1 MIRMVLLIFLL
12 SLITMSVYAEETII
26 YGKEPS
32 PEILGAPPY
41 PGFVFIRTVTALDAY
56 YDTALYVTNDPVTD
70 VLKFFSEKLSK
81 TRVVKYKE
89 ENVWVRAYLLKRWIK
104 IPDNPDRNELLILD
118 SSPNVQVK
126 KYQKHLYEPLIDYYR
141 NKPDF
146 QKQFEAL
153 ENARTI
159 IRYTYKN
166 IDEDMAFKR
175 ILGTWKEVS
184 RDLPVFYGSELQFN
198 PDSTYVFT
206 LTPENID
213 ALANE
218 LLSEKKFKN
227 MNKDVF
233 KNYLEKCNPEKGRF
247 SIMQNTISLE
257 TDNPV
262 IGGKVK
268 GGTANVKR
276 FRRFVL
282 SLQLEKIPRLSFIRK
297 TKLEKKP
304 SYPRNN

>member
-1 MIRMVLLIFLL
+1 
-12 SLITMSVYAEETII
+12 
-26 YGKEPS
+26 
-32 PEILGAPPY
+32 
-41 PGFVFIRTVTALDAY
+41 
-56 YDTALYVTNDPVTD
+56 
-70 VLKFFSEKLSK
+70 
-81 TRVVKYKE
+81 
-89 ENVWVRAYLLKRWIK
+89 LKRWIK

-175 ILGTWKEVS
+175 ILGTWREVS
-184 RDLPVFYGSELQFN
+184 RDLPCYYGSVLQFN

-206 LTPENID
+206 LTSKNIEV
-213 ALANE
+213 LANK
-218 LLSEKKFKN
+218 LSSEEKFKT
-227 MNKDVF
+227 MNKDVL
-233 KNYLEKCNPEKGRF
+233 KNYLEKYNPEKGRF
-247 SIMQNTISLE
+247 SIMRNTISME

-262 IGGKVK
+262 IGEKAK
-268 GGTANVKR
+268 GGTATIKR
-276 FRRFVL
+276 FRRFLL
-282 SLQLEKIPRLSFIRK
+282 SLRLEEIPRLSFIRK
-297 TKLEKKP
+297 SKLE
-304 SYPRNN
+304 R

>member
-1 MIRMVLLIFLL
+1 MIRMVVLIFLL
-12 SLITMSVYAEETII
+12 SIITMSVYAEETII
-26 YGKEPS
+26 FGKEPS
-32 PEILGAPPY
+32 PDILEAPLY
-41 PGFVFIRTVTALDAY
+41 PGFVFIRTVTALDVY
-56 YDTALYVTNDPVTD
+56 YDTALYVTRDPAAD
-70 VLKFFSEKLSK
+70 VLKFFSKKLSK
-81 TRVVKYKE
+81 TRVIKYKE
-89 ENVWVRAYLLKRWIK
+89 ENVWVSAYLLKKWIV

-159 IRYTYKN
+159 IRYTYEN
-166 IDEDMAFKR
+166 IAEDMAFKK

-184 RDLPVFYGSELQFN
+184 RDLPVYYGSVFRFN
-198 PDSTYVFT
+198 PDSTYIFT
-206 LTPENID
+206 LTSENID
-213 ALANE
+213 ALVNK
-218 LLSEKKFKN
+218 LSSEKKFKT
-227 MNKDVF
+227 MNKDGI

-247 SIMQNTISLE
+247 SIMRNTINME

-262 IGGKVK
+262 IGEKAK
-268 GGTANVKR
+268 GGIATVKT
-276 FRRFVL
+276 FLL

-297 TKLEKKP
+297 SKLGK
-304 SYPRNN
+304 